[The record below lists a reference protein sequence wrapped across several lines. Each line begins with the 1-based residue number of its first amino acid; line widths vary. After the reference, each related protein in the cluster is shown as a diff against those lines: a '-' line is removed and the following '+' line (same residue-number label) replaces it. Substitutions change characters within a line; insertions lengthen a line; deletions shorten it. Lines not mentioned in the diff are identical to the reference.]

1 MGAVPSVT
9 PDVVAQA
16 RSVRLRLSGQ
26 LWLFM
31 APRHRLEQVQVH
43 HDGTATVGHLVEAVG
58 VPLTEVGALL
68 AGNVAVS
75 PAHRPPAG
83 VTTRCIERP
92 TRLLHPLA

>member
-26 LWLFM
+26 PWLFM
-31 APRHRLEQVQVH
+31 APRHRLEQAQVH

-58 VPLTEVGALL
+58 EPLTEVGAPLV
-68 AGNVAVS
+68 GSVAVS
-75 PAHRPPAG
+75 PAHGPPAG
-83 VTTRCIERP
+83 MAAQ
-92 TRLLHPLA
+92 LH

>member
-1 MGAVPSVT
+1 MGAGPSVT
-9 PDVVAQA
+9 PDVVAQVQ
-16 RSVRLRLSGQ
+16 SVRLRLSGQ

-75 PAHRPPAG
+75 PAHGPPAG
-83 VTTRCIERP
+83 VAAQ
-92 TRLLHPLA
+92 LH